1 MKYEPRVALRMIVSD
16 RTGQANGRVAGVGIL
31 DQQRFP
37 RSSNCTEFVLSGRES
52 FVSDD
57 KLKRDLRN
65 QPVPRLTVG
74 CCHTGHQH
82 PPSDDQ
88 QRRHAFKNPTSHLSS
103 SCLLAKRSKLIRL
116 ETL

>member
-1 MKYEPRVALRMIVSD
+1 MRMAASPASAFLISNASPAEV
-16 RTGQANGRVAGVGIL
+16 TV
-31 DQQRFP
+31 
-37 RSSNCTEFVLSGRES
+37 RSLYSGRES

-65 QPVPRLTVG
+65 QPVARLTVG

-82 PPSDDQ
+82 QPSDDQ
-88 QRRHAFKNPTSHLSS
+88 QRRHALKNPTSHLSS